1 MKLKIS
7 LIALAISGF
16 AVIAN
21 AQTLKQ
27 TNVSPITNSLSTVT
41 KLNPVTFSYD
51 QNWAQ
56 KLNIK
61 TDHKSGFNIDELL
74 NSAPQLIV
82 NEQRNYTSGKNT
94 TKTAIVQK
102 VDYEAL
108 IPLLV
113 GSIKEQQQQIEAL
126 KTELSA
132 LKAKNSK

>member
-16 AVIAN
+16 AINAN

-41 KLNPVTFSYD
+41 QLNPITYSYE
-51 QNWAQ
+51 QNWAN

-61 TDHKSGFNIDELL
+61 TDHRSGFNIDELL
-74 NSAPQLIV
+74 KNVPHLVV

-113 GSIKEQQQQIEAL
+113 GSIKEQQQQID
-126 KTELSA
+126 A
-132 LKAKNSK
+132 LKAELNELKSRRSK